1 MKKSQKKKI
10 LKAKLLNYITNFAED
25 LNKIHPN
32 TKAKFKIEEEEYLIE
47 DYLHTFVEDINDIKA
62 AYDTADNG
70 ETLERLWNGSYNYG
84 IDED

>member
-32 TKAKFKIEEEEYLIE
+32 TKAKFKIEEVTICAP
-47 DYLHTFVEDINDIKA
+47 K
-62 AYDTADNG
+62 
-70 ETLERLWNGSYNYG
+70 
-84 IDED
+84 

>member
-32 TKAKFKIEEEEYLIE
+32 TKAKFKMEEEEYLIE

-62 AYDTADNG
+62 AYDPDDNG

>member
-47 DYLHTFVEDINDIKA
+47 DCLHTFVEHINDIKA
-62 AYDTADNG
+62 AYDTDDNG
-70 ETLERLWNGSYNYG
+70 ETLERLWN
-84 IDED
+84 